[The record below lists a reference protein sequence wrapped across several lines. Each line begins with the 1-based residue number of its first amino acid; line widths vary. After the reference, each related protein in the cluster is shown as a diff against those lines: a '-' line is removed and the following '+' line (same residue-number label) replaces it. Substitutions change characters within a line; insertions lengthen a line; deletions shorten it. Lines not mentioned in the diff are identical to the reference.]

1 MSMVAVSPPVRL
13 QVGVLVRVVQPPAA
27 KMWSPTR
34 LTAASPRGVGS
45 DVCATQRPSAP
56 AGCGFLPAGI
66 VLPLSVNDSLG
77 RGDPVQAVAAL
88 AGEASQPPGPAG
100 SCAAPVR
107 ESPQPNAPG
116 RAGPGRAGPPR
127 PPPPLRPLSPATRP
141 PPRCVASPR

>member
-1 MSMVAVSPPVRL
+1 MSMVAVSPPVPL
-13 QVGVLVRVVQPPAA
+13 QVGVLVTVVQPPAA

-77 RGDPVQAVAAL
+77 RGDPVQAGAAIVRGG
-88 AGEASQPPGPAG
+88 GEPA
-100 SCAAPVR
+100 
-107 ESPQPNAPG
+107 G
-116 RAGPGRAGPPR
+116 RAG
-127 PPPPLRPLSPATRP
+127 
-141 PPRCVASPR
+141 